1 MYTEWTK
8 AKEESIM
15 AEFTRRQ
22 LLDRLAKDVSTK
34 DLDRIDQLLPGILTE
49 AVRELNG
56 EVEYV
61 MKSIKK

>member
-1 MYTEWTK
+1 
-8 AKEESIM
+8 M